1 MLLSHCL
8 GGDLGCGEWN
18 YCRQFQLVV
27 GGEGDP
33 LHLIALYSTIICLS
47 RSSMQYAHAILG
59 CIVLAL

>member
-8 GGDLGCGEWN
+8 GGVLGCGEWN

-27 GGEGDP
+27 GGESDP
-33 LHLIALYSTIICLS
+33 LHLIAPYSTIICFS
-47 RSSMQYAHAILG
+47 RRSMQYTHAILE